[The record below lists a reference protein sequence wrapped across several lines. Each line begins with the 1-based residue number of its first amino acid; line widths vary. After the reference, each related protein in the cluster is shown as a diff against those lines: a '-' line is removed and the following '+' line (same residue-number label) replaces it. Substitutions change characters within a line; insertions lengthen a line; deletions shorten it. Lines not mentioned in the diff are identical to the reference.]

1 MAYPLIALRLVKR
14 YWKPAAVL
22 IALLLIWLH
31 GNQHGTQHERSKW
44 ELLTAKQSAQ
54 SARALAKAEAEA
66 RTQEQKWAAAFD
78 VAATIQHEEMKN
90 VQAHRDRLLSAIAA
104 GRLRL
109 PACPDKV
116 PATPADSGE
125 SQAGAEGGQ
134 FAMAGEELVARLAT
148 CDEVTLERNQA
159 VALLKAERR

>member
-1 MAYPLIALRLVKR
+1 MAYPLMALRLVKR

-31 GNQHGTQHERSKW
+31 GNQHGTQQERSKW

-54 SARALAKAEAEA
+54 AARALAKAEAEA

-78 VAATIQHEEMKN
+78 VSAQIQHEELKN
-90 VQAHRDRLLSAIAA
+90 VQAHRDRLLSDIRA

-109 PACPDKV
+109 KACPDQV
-116 PATPADSGE
+116 PATSAHPGE
-125 SQAGAEGGQ
+125 PKAGAEGGQ
-134 FAMAGEELVARLAT
+134 SAMVGELANRLAV

-159 VALLKAERR
+159 VELLRAERQ